1 MRAYKIRYKL
11 IITVLTKKPEIET
24 DVALRT
30 EELAENYDVTP
41 IPTVMV

>member
-11 IITVLTKKPEIET
+11 IITVLTRKQEIET
-24 DVALRT
+24 NIALHT

-41 IPTVMV
+41 IPCVMM